1 MKRVANI
8 GRARAALLNRRRPL
22 VVDLPEWI
30 IRVVEIRVAEA
41 NDPGSDDPVTVN
53 DVVEWLLVAPITL
66 RDVPIYENAIPGV
79 SAALSEWL
87 EHATYDPPA

>member
-22 VVDLPEWI
+22 VVELPEWI
-30 IRVVEIRVAEA
+30 IRVVEIRV
-41 NDPGSDDPVTVN
+41 

-66 RDVPIYENAIPGV
+66 RDVR
-79 SAALSEWL
+79 
-87 EHATYDPPA
+87 